1 MKKITIKC
9 SEKEANLIERAL
21 ELYSRIGL
29 CQFDRVDIVNS
40 LQKEIWKD
48 DTYVL
53 RDKIEEKSTELKSLF
68 NLSKNSSWSIFN
80 TENVHNDVREA
91 AHLNQII
98 RYEKYLNR
106 MTSGEQDK
114 KHHTVDEYPAD
125 ICKIA
130 GMIIPNFEII
140 IENI

>member
-114 KHHTVDEYPAD
+114 KHHTIDEYPAD

-130 GMIIPNFEII
+130 GMIIPNFETI